1 VTSLPD
7 DTGSGRTHETGDDG
21 PGDREFAGTADGLPA
36 WLRPV
41 ADVAS
46 RVTPAD
52 FRGALPPD
60 GGGRSSA
67 VLLLFGEDA
76 AGEPD
81 LLLIERAHTLRS
93 HAGQPA
99 FPGGAIDPDD
109 DGPVGAALRE
119 TVEETG
125 LDPQGVEVFG
135 TLPALYLPPSGYV
148 VTPVLGWWRTPSS
161 VRVVDPEEVAS
172 VHRVPLDSLLSATNR
187 LRVRH
192 PSGFVGPAF
201 AVAGLVVWGFTGGV
215 LDRLFTLAGWERP
228 WDRNRVEDL
237 PAQLADLSRAGVRPD
252 PDPRSGLP
260 SDSRRKAR
268 PEPSADSQPDLRQLP
283 GSVGTNEPR
292 PPQRSSGREQG
303 ETS

>member
-1 VTSLPD
+1 MRSLPD
-7 DTGSGRTHETGDDG
+7 DAPQAGRTDG
-21 PGDREFAGTADGLPA
+21 PGEDSPGVRPGAGDPDGLPA

-41 ADVAS
+41 ADVAA
-46 RVTPAD
+46 RATPAD

-67 VLLLFGEDA
+67 VLLLFGEDDD
-76 AGEPD
+76 GRSD
-81 LLLIERAHTLRS
+81 ILLIERAHTLRS

-109 DGPVGAALRE
+109 DGPVAAALRE

-125 LDPQGVEVFG
+125 LDPRGVEVFG
-135 TLPALYLPPSGYV
+135 SLPALYLPPSGYV
-148 VTPVLGWWRTPSS
+148 VTPVLGWWHTPSP

-172 VHRVPLDSLLSATNR
+172 VHRVPLESLLSAANR

-237 PAQLADLSRAGVRPD
+237 PVHLVNLSQAGVRAD
-252 PDPRSGLP
+252 T
-260 SDSRRKAR
+260 
-268 PEPSADSQPDLRQLP
+268 PSA
-283 GSVGTNEPR
+283 GTNEPR
-292 PPQRSSGREQG
+292 TQAPQASTGREQG